1 MNSVF
6 VDSSVWIDHLRGV
19 PTPQTL
25 ALRGLLEA
33 LDPESGEDDPPA
45 ILMGDLVLLEVLRGI
60 VDERAHTRTRD
71 ILLSFPQVGLAG
83 TEAALAAS
91 EHFRHLR
98 RQGITVRKTV
108 DCLIASWCI
117 TRNVPLLHSDRDFEP
132 FVEHLGLM
140 TLEGRESP

>member
-1 MNSVF
+1 LNSVF

-60 VDERAHTRTRD
+60 VDERAHVRTREV
-71 ILLSFPQVGLAG
+71 LLSFPQVRLGG
-83 TEAALAAS
+83 TEAALGAAG
-91 EHFRHLR
+91 HYRHLR

-108 DCLIASWCI
+108 DCLIATWCI

>member
-33 LDPESGEDDPPA
+33 LDPDSGDDDPPA

-60 VDERAHTRTRD
+60 ADEQAHTRTRE
-71 ILLSFPQVGLAG
+71 ILLSFPQVQLGG

-91 EHFRHLR
+91 DHFRQLR
-98 RQGITVRKTV
+98 RQGITVRKAV

-117 TRNVPLLHSDRDFEP
+117 TRQVPLLHSDRDFEP
-132 FVEHLGLM
+132 FVEHLGLV
-140 TLEGRESP
+140 TLKVREAP